1 MKKEIKGTNYKP
13 LKHKIRGTFEV
24 TFDTNGLPQFEN
36 SSVSQAETEEL
47 HLEWLHDGTE
57 LIRNQLV
64 PLLNA
69 DSVTL
74 TDFEICQETRE
85 ENGLVSDRD
94 IYSMI
99 KEQLPW
105 CDVTFQH
112 TGGNC
117 HNIHIAGEG
126 YSCLEVV
133 YVDVFGGYDFG
144 VPSDVKEHDLS
155 VLDKSC
161 LVQYVMNLDEFYDDY
176 DDGKKFSWR
185 ENQKYDDY
193 GLHIGEFDTI
203 EEVVQQAELI
213 CSADTRDLSQ
223 SDHPIHQDIFEAIN
237 HYQD

>member
-13 LKHKIRGTFEV
+13 
-24 TFDTNGLPQFEN
+24 P
-36 SSVSQAETEEL
+36 EER
-47 HLEWLHDGTE
+47 D
-57 LIRNQLV
+57 
-64 PLLNA
+64 
-69 DSVTL
+69 
-74 TDFEICQETRE
+74 

-105 CDVTFQH
+105 CDVTFNH

-126 YSCLEVV
+126 YSCLEVI
-133 YVDVFGGYDFG
+133 YKDVFSGYDYG

-155 VLDKSC
+155 VLDKSFW
-161 LVQYVMNLDEFYDDY
+161 VNFGLDLEEFEDDWSN
-176 DDGKKFSWR
+176 GKEFSWR
-185 ENQKYDDY
+185 ENQKYEQSSLFI
-193 GLHIGEFDTI
+193 GLFDTI

-223 SDHPIHQDIFEAIN
+223 SDHPIHQNIFEAIN